1 IGAGN
6 IWRFPR
12 LVAQN
17 GGSAFLIPWLI
28 FLFLWSI
35 PLLMVEFAIGKTT
48 RLGTIGAFGK
58 FMGRKFTWMG
68 CFVGFCTMGIMFYYS
83 VVTGWSL
90 HYFLRAGSG
99 QLLGIDYSAYWNQFT
114 GSGYLPLLFHLLAIS
129 TGIYIVYHG
138 VVAGIE
144 RANKL
149 LIPSLFLLII
159 IAAIRA
165 LLLPNAVIGL
175 NYLFYPDW
183 AKLLNYRV
191 WLEGLS
197 QSAWST
203 GAGWGLI
210 LTYGIYLKEREHI
223 VSNSFITGLGNCSAS
238 LIVSLAIIPTV
249 FSILPYQ
256 DAMTAL
262 RAGNTGFT
270 FVWIPHLFDKMP
282 AGSVFATIF
291 FLALFFAALSS
302 LISMIELTTRIF
314 MDMGMQRRQAIKLV
328 WTIGFLLGV
337 PSAISLSIF
346 NNQDWVWGIGL
357 LLSGFFFAV
366 AVNKFGARNF
376 RLTLLNVEHD
386 IIKVGRWFEW
396 VLKYL
401 IPVEFVALLLWWFY
415 QSIVYYEPNSWW
427 NPFKTY
433 SLGTCLVQWGV
444 VLTIFI
450 IFNRQIT
457 RLVLKEKNS

>member
-1 IGAGN
+1 MAKREEFSTRWGIILAALGMAIGAGN

-210 LTYGIYLKEREHI
+210 LTYGIYLK
-223 VSNSFITGLGNCSAS
+223 
-238 LIVSLAIIPTV
+238 
-249 FSILPYQ
+249 
-256 DAMTAL
+256 
-262 RAGNTGFT
+262 
-270 FVWIPHLFDKMP
+270 IPHLFDKMP

>member
-1 IGAGN
+1 
-6 IWRFPR
+6 
-12 LVAQN
+12 
-17 GGSAFLIPWLI
+17 
-28 FLFLWSI
+28 
-35 PLLMVEFAIGKTT
+35 
-48 RLGTIGAFGK
+48 
-58 FMGRKFTWMG
+58 
-68 CFVGFCTMGIMFYYS
+68 
-83 VVTGWSL
+83 
-90 HYFLRAGSG
+90 
-99 QLLGIDYSAYWNQFT
+99 
-114 GSGYLPLLFHLLAIS
+114 
-129 TGIYIVYHG
+129 
-138 VVAGIE
+138 
-144 RANKL
+144 
-149 LIPSLFLLII
+149 
-159 IAAIRA
+159 
-165 LLLPNAVIGL
+165 
-175 NYLFYPDW
+175 YLFYPDW

-210 LTYGIYLKEREHI
+210 LTYGIYLKEKEHI